1 MLTILRYGTFLDVY
15 RRNWSDILHFRS
27 RNLFTTCEVCFA
39 LKQALQ
45 QKDSSLDA
53 RLTAL
58 KQYRAHLHS
67 QYCDRSV
74 IWKLQAESAEPN
86 SGVLLI
92 STDGLDQSK
101 FALPREPELRNNA
114 ALNLASK
121 ITLFFWFAFSFSY
134 WLVWYHPFRQISSF
148 ACPNIPQLR
157 AKFQRPRV
165 KVHGAW
171 AFGYTFNVFI
181 LDEVSKHD
189 SSAIIEILTQT
200 IEDAARLHLYID
212 FFRVQL
218 AENLDPRLGMF

>member
-15 RRNWSDILHFRS
+15 RRNWSDILHFQS

-121 ITLFFWFAFSFSY
+121 ITYCFLVRIFFF
-134 WLVWYHPFRQISSF
+134 LLIGMISPIKTNLII
-148 ACPNIPQLR
+148 CMPQHS
-157 AKFQRPRV
+157 PTE
-165 KVHGAW
+165 G
-171 AFGYTFNVFI
+171 
-181 LDEVSKHD
+181 EVS
-189 SSAIIEILTQT
+189 
-200 IEDAARLHLYID
+200 AAPC
-212 FFRVQL
+212 QSTW
-218 AENLDPRLGMF
+218 GMGFWVYL

>member
-121 ITLFFWFAFSFSY
+121 ITYCFFGSHFLFLTDWYDITHSDKSHHLHAPTFPNWGRSFSG
-134 WLVWYHPFRQISSF
+134 P
-148 ACPNIPQLR
+148 
-157 AKFQRPRV
+157 
-165 KVHGAW
+165 
-171 AFGYTFNVFI
+171 
-181 LDEVSKHD
+181 VSKYMGHGLLG
-189 SSAIIEILTQT
+189 IPLTSLYWTRFPSMTALQSLKFWHKPLRMQL
-200 IEDAARLHLYID
+200 DYSYID